1 MEVIKKFC
9 DKYNFKEVSIIKNG
23 RYVKSISNKEWFAI
37 EILDDKVRL
46 IYENYSLK
54 TPIIRDFN
62 FTIEYVNYLTD
73 LNKLDDFI
81 KKEFIRFVESA
92 YYYILNH

>member
-9 DKYNFKEVSIIKNG
+9 DKYNFKEVTTKHG

-46 IYENYSLK
+46 SYENYNLSK
-54 TPIIRDFN
+54 PIIKDFN
-62 FTIEYVNYLTD
+62 FTIEYVNYLKD

-81 KKEFIRFVESA
+81 KKEFIRFVEST